1 MPKAGGGSGNDWLRV
16 RNILGI
22 PLVGIPLVILSRE
35 RPVNGIT
42 GNGITFASLHLS
54 QSNPLLPSA
63 IGIFFN
69 AYVNV

>member
-1 MPKAGGGSGNDWLRV
+1 MRYLAGTLDTRERV
-16 RNILGI
+16 Q
-22 PLVGIPLVILSRE
+22 SRE
-35 RPVNGIT
+35 RPVYGIT

>member
-1 MPKAGGGSGNDWLRV
+1 ML
-16 RNILGI
+16 
-22 PLVGIPLVILSRE
+22 ILSGACLYSLE

-63 IGIFFN
+63 IGLFFN